1 MKQKIITMLI
11 WHFSTIGITQ
21 QIGATYEK
29 KNKKESED
37 ERIGV
42 ALFVYLYNCSQF
54 RTCFG
59 ERASLENVVFLTLL
73 RCVSSIKEPS
83 RSYTSSCQF
92 CVGGPV
98 VNRGGN
104 TPTCRHESLQH
115 RTRTISLEPPKPNN
129 NIGSSHENDGFVNG
143 LSRLQILPI
152 GSNLKLYLFYK
163 MVLINAKTN
172 MMLTLNE

>member
-1 MKQKIITMLI
+1 MKQRSSRCKSGIFQQLALI
-11 WHFSTIGITQ
+11 NNWRNIRKS
-21 QIGATYEK
+21 
-29 KNKKESED
+29 NNESE
-37 ERIGV
+37 EEKVGV
-42 ALFVYLYNCSQF
+42 ALFVYLIQLQPF

-59 ERASLENVVFLTLL
+59 ERASLENTDFLTLL
-73 RCVSSIKEPS
+73 RCISSIKEPS

-143 LSRLQILPI
+143 GFVNGLSRLQILPI
-152 GSNLKLYLFYK
+152 GSNLKLYLYYK
-163 MVLINAKTN
+163 PS
-172 MMLTLNE
+172 

>member
-1 MKQKIITMLI
+1 MKNRCRESNLEIKVITMLI

-21 QIGATYEK
+21 QMGATYEK
-29 KNKKESED
+29 KNKKESEE

-42 ALFVYLYNCSQF
+42 ALFVYLYNCSQV

-92 CVGGPV
+92 CVSGPV

-104 TPTCRHESLQH
+104 TSTCRHESLQ
-115 RTRTISLEPPKPNN
+115 RRIRTISLEPPKPNN
-129 NIGSSHENDGFVNG
+129 NIGSS
-143 LSRLQILPI
+143 Q
-152 GSNLKLYLFYK
+152 
-163 MVLINAKTN
+163 
-172 MMLTLNE
+172 